1 MNEKNI
7 VISNEK
13 QDRAIKDIMEHIKDE
28 IKRQSTSEG
37 QTAIRFRNAE
47 KKLLANAIIDNTNIK
62 IITNNKA
69 LTKEISENLKDIQN
83 KVWSKSLFALFYA
96 VDNLIITKPLGAEK
110 ILEYKKAAK
119 YLEIDTES
127 NDNENECM
135 DLITDINTLKNIKRR
150 NIDTI
155 RIIKNKSLAEIKKDS
170 SNEMTVECFYIF
182 SNIITINYKRT
193 ATDSKEILGLYMT
206 KNDKFTVIIKDKLKA
221 SELYYKL
228 SFLGQ
233 VLNMKFEFIKT
244 ISSMIY
250 KILDTY
256 VKTNESITLE
266 NCLIQNNLAGEIT
279 SKEKAI
285 PISFDKAVNFQNQLN
300 CMEEKP
306 LNQIQ
311 TIIEYKGAYIK
322 VYQSKNYIA
331 GILEMIP
338 NDISIIDIIN
348 DFEQTFGVN
357 TFYHIRLT
365 YNNLRINIQNT
376 AKGIAVEGISK
387 NQLLEKDVK
396 KIIQNKMLVE
406 ETRIYKKK
414 PVLKLKYQVHK

>member
-1 MNEKNI
+1 MREVNI
-7 VISNEK
+7 TLYSEK
-13 QDRAIKDIMEHIKDE
+13 QGEMIKDIMEHTKDE
-28 IKRQSTSEG
+28 IKRQGTSEG

-47 KKLLANAIIDNTNIK
+47 KKLLANAIIDNKNIK

-110 ILEYKKAAK
+110 ILEYKKAEK
-119 YLEIDTES
+119 YLEIDTERS
-127 NDNENECM
+127 NENECM
-135 DLITDINTLKNIKRR
+135 DLITDINTLKNINRR
-150 NIDTI
+150 NINTI

-170 SNEMTVECFYIF
+170 SNEMTVERFYIF
-182 SNIITINYKRT
+182 SNIITINYQRT

-221 SELYYKL
+221 AELYHKL

-244 ISSMIY
+244 ISAMIY

-279 SKEKAI
+279 SNEKPI

-348 DFEQTFGVN
+348 DFEKTFGVN

-376 AKGIAVEGISK
+376 ANGIAVEGISE
-387 NQLLEKDVK
+387 NQLLENDVK

-406 ETRIYKKK
+406 ETQIYKKK
-414 PVLKLKYQVHK
+414 PVLKLKYRVHK

>member
-1 MNEKNI
+1 MNEQNI
-7 VISNEK
+7 TILNEK
-13 QDRAIKDIMEHIKDE
+13 QDKALTDIMEHIKDE
-28 IKRQSTSEG
+28 IKRQSTSEE

-47 KKLLANAIIDNTNIK
+47 KKLLANAIIDNKNIK

-119 YLEIDTES
+119 YLEIYTES
-127 NDNENECM
+127 NDNENDCM

-170 SNEMTVECFYIF
+170 NNEMSVDCFYIF

-221 SELYYKL
+221 AELYYKL

-279 SKEKAI
+279 SNEKPI

-348 DFEQTFGVN
+348 DFEKTFGVN

-376 AKGIAVEGISK
+376 AKGISVEGISK

-396 KIIQNKMLVE
+396 KIIQTKMLVE
-406 ETRIYKKK
+406 ETQIYKKK
-414 PVLKLKYQVHK
+414 PVLKLNYQVHK